1 MCEASCFM
9 RGEIF
14 MDENNLQGIKKS
26 KFKFIF
32 FLILGLCVL
41 IFFIFKFKGCLYG
54 DTESSNTQEDMKNEI
69 VLNSGEAIDGEVA
82 DPDYENVPEFEG
94 SIQGRLDNDD
104 TPKELKNIAG
114 TKMIGDVEF
123 SNIIIGKISDDK
135 CVVTA
140 DVKNLSKD
148 FSESEKLSIKVIDEK
163 GEVKES
169 FGGILTELAGLEPNK
184 FKTYV
189 LSDITY
195 ASDLILEVVKNE

>member
-1 MCEASCFM
+1 
-9 RGEIF
+9 
-14 MDENNLQGIKKS
+14 MD
-26 KFKFIF
+26 
-32 FLILGLCVL
+32 
-41 IFFIFKFKGCLYG
+41 G
-54 DTESSNTQEDMKNEI
+54 DTESSNIQNAMTNEI

-94 SIQGRLDNDD
+94 SIQGRLEDNNKVTKYKTIDGVKTIDD
-104 TPKELKNIAG
+104 I
-114 TKMIGDVEF
+114 EF
-123 SNIIIGKISDDK
+123 SNIKIGKINDTK

-140 DVKNLSKD
+140 DVKNLSKE
-148 FSESEKLSIKVIDEK
+148 FSKAKNVSIKVINEN

-195 ASDLILEVVKNE
+195 ASDIIIEVVKNE